1 MRFYQ
6 IAPLTSS
13 RILRLIQ
20 GTPKDYSAGMNAII
34 LMSLL
39 ALPANE
45 PILPTPLKGQV
56 LILDNDRTLEGEIDK
71 VGDRYRL
78 RRGQAITWVPVQ
90 SSAVLCTNL
99 QDALSTLRK
108 RANMQDPD
116 ERLRLAH
123 WCLARDLRE
132 EGILEAKAALQLRP
146 DHGTTQRLVKHLETR
161 ENTAQPAKAAHTNDE
176 PGISQVQLTTDT
188 LSFYNHRI
196 QPILMN
202 ACASCHAADRG
213 GNFRLTRSYG
223 AGMGNR
229 KALQANIAAVVAYV
243 SPTSALSSP
252 LLVKSVSIH
261 GGQSQPALKG
271 RQSEPYKQLED
282 WVRLVAEEYA
292 VSRPTEP
299 GLLPVGFAAET
310 KKGMVRPIAPEL
322 QQADVKTTE
331 ARSGESKFAEAKQ
344 NPVVP
349 AAAPASPIPMP
360 MPESS
365 PKPVPP
371 MPLPK
376 QSDPYDPEPFNQL
389 PAKAP

>member
-6 IAPLTSS
+6 IDPLSSS

-20 GTPKDYSAGMNAII
+20 GRPKDYPARMNAII
-34 LMSLL
+34 LMSLF

-45 PILPTPLKGQV
+45 PNLPPPLKGQV

-78 RRGQAITWVPVQ
+78 RRGQAITWVPAQ
-90 SSAVLCTNL
+90 SSAVLCADL
-99 QDALSTLRK
+99 PEALATLRK

-123 WCLARDLRE
+123 WCLARNLRD
-132 EGILEAKAALQLRP
+132 EGIHEAKAALQLRP

-161 ENTAQPAKAAHTNDE
+161 DNTTPVAKTAPSGDE
-176 PGISQVQLTTDT
+176 PGASPVQLTTDT

-243 SPTSALSSP
+243 SPTSPLSSP

-292 VSRPTEP
+292 VTRPTEP

-310 KKGMVRPIAPEL
+310 KKPIVRPLAPEI
-322 QQADVKTTE
+322 QQADVKTVE
-331 ARSGESKFAEAKQ
+331 SRPGESKFAEAKQ

-349 AAAPASPIPMP
+349 AATPATPMP
-360 MPESS
+360 MPDSS
-365 PKPVPP
+365 TKPVPTP
-371 MPLPK
+371 MPK
-376 QSDPYDPEPFNQL
+376 TADPYDPEPFNQL

>member
-6 IAPLTSS
+6 IKAPTSS

-20 GTPKDYSAGMNAII
+20 GRRTDYPAHMNAIL
-34 LMSLL
+34 LMSLF
-39 ALPANE
+39 ACGANE
-45 PILPTPLKGQV
+45 PTLPPPLKGHV

-78 RRGQAITWVPVQ
+78 RRGQAVTWVPVQ
-90 SSAVLCTNL
+90 SSAVLCADL
-99 QDALSTLRK
+99 QEALKTLRK

-123 WCLARDLRE
+123 WCLARNLRE
-132 EGILEAKAALQLRP
+132 DAIVEAKAALELRP

-161 ENTAQPAKAAHTNDE
+161 ETAQPAAKPLPMNDD
-176 PGISQVQLTTDT
+176 PGTSPVQLTTDT

-213 GNFRLTRSYG
+213 GHFRLTRSYG
-223 AGMGNR
+223 TGMGNR
-229 KALQANIAAVVAYV
+229 KALQSNIAAVVALI
-243 SPTSALSSP
+243 SPTSPLSSP
-252 LLVKSVSIH
+252 LLVKSISIH
-261 GGQSQPALKG
+261 GGQTQPALKG

-292 VSRPTEP
+292 VTRPAEP
-299 GLLPVGFAAET
+299 GLLPAGFASET
-310 KKGMVRPIAPEL
+310 KKGTVRPLAPDL
-322 QQADVKTTE
+322 QQADVKT
-331 ARSGESKFAEAKQ
+331 ADQRPGESKFAEAKQ
-344 NPVVP
+344 NSVIP
-349 AAAPASPIPMP
+349 AAAPIAPA
-360 MPESS
+360 PESPGKS
-365 PKPVPP
+365 EPTPTPKPV
-371 MPLPK
+371 
-376 QSDPYDPEPFNQL
+376 DPYDPEPFNQL